1 MWNDVCNVFHL
12 QLKEQA
18 EFLYN
23 NLPQAT
29 QGNWVLLKQAFT
41 DNYQNEDYKW
51 INEQK
56 LADRNQLPGESI
68 DKYIQNVRTK
78 RALLKKGDEEHLC
91 YFMRGILPNVK
102 CHVIAQFPKNLAEAE
117 RHARIGQQIAQIQ
130 TPKVQTL
137 TASDVFA
144 A

>member
-68 DKYIQNVRTK
+68 DKYI
-78 RALLKKGDEEHLC
+78 
-91 YFMRGILPNVK
+91 
-102 CHVIAQFPKNLAEAE
+102 
-117 RHARIGQQIAQIQ
+117 
-130 TPKVQTL
+130 
-137 TASDVFA
+137 
-144 A
+144 